1 MKSNNLYKWII
12 VIAIIL
18 AVGIIAFAKLET
30 TSSSNSSNNTQNKT
44 LTSNN
49 VKTNTISFI
58 NQNNQTVN
66 IGGRSNNTEVVFTM
80 EAGCADCAVLS
91 ESLSQIS
98 KEYSNVKFYGVDI
111 NSLDTYKELIP
122 WVNSINHNVG
132 DVSYVIS
139 KNSKFLEDYKV
150 TSLDTVYIINKNG
163 YLIYSKVLPSTNSIK
178 SVLSST
184 S

>member
-1 MKSNNLYKWII
+1 MKINNLCKLII

-30 TSSSNSSNNTQNKT
+30 SSSSNNVENKT
-44 LTSNN
+44 LASNN
-49 VKTNTISFI
+49 VKSNTISFV
-58 NQNNQTVN
+58 NQNNQVVN
-66 IGGRSNNTEVVFTM
+66 IGGKSNNTEVVFTM

-98 KEYSNVKFYGVDI
+98 KKYSNVKFYGVDI

-122 WVNSINHNVG
+122 WVDSINHNVG

-163 YLIYSKVLPSTNSIK
+163 YIIYSKVLPSPNSIK
-178 SVLSST
+178 SALSNIS
-184 S
+184 